1 MLELGGEAAARHA
14 ELAAKIETNDIA
26 MVFCAGPLMN
36 SLWRAL
42 PPARRGGWAQT
53 AAELA
58 PMLAGAVRAGDV
70 VVVKGSRASNARVLV
85 ESLIALDLAAG
96 EGR

>member
-1 MLELGGEAAARHA
+1 
-14 ELAAKIETNDIA
+14 
-26 MVFCAGPLMN
+26 
-36 SLWRAL
+36 
-42 PPARRGGWAQT
+42 
-53 AAELA
+53 
-58 PMLAGAVRAGDV
+58 MLAGAVRAGDV

>member
-1 MLELGGEAAARHA
+1 M
-14 ELAAKIETNDIA
+14 K
-26 MVFCAGPLMN
+26 

-85 ESLIALDLAAG
+85 ESLIALDLATA